1 MKSGFVAVIGRPNVG
16 KSTLVNTMVGSKVAI
31 VTNKPQTTRNNIQGI
46 YHDEEAQIIFID
58 TPGIHKPKYKL
69 GTFLNR
75 QAYNSLNEVDAIL
88 FLVDGS
94 SKLGK
99 GDNFVL
105 EKLKDINTP
114 VILVINKIDK
124 LKKDEIIVKIQ
135 EYKDLYNFKEIIP
148 LSALKK
154 DNIKELI
161 NILKPLLTDNIKY
174 YEDNQITDKSL
185 TFQISEIIR
194 EKVFNETDEE
204 VPHALT
210 VIVENIEKSKDSLVI
225 NASIVVDRDSL
236 KKIIIGKQGTKIK
249 QIGIESRKEL
259 ETLLNKKIYL
269 DLFVKTIKK
278 WRDKE
283 KYLSEFGYTDFE

>member
-1 MKSGFVAVIGRPNVG
+1 MKSGFIAVIGRPNVG
-16 KSTLVNTMVGSKVAI
+16 KSTLVNTIVGNKVAI
-31 VTNKPQTTRNNIQGI
+31 VTDKPQTTRNNIQGI
-46 YHDEEAQIIFID
+46 YHDQETQIIFID

-69 GTFLNR
+69 GNFLNR

-94 SKLGK
+94 TKLGK
-99 GDNFVL
+99 GDSFVL

-114 VILVINKIDK
+114 VILVINKVDK
-124 LKKDEIIVKIQ
+124 LKKDEIILKIE
-135 EYKDLYNFKEIIP
+135 EYKDLYNFKDIIP

-154 DNIKELI
+154 NNIEELI
-161 NILKPLLTDNIKY
+161 SIIKPLLTDNIKY

-194 EKVFNETDEE
+194 EKVFNETEEE

-210 VIVENIEKSKDSLVI
+210 VVVENIEKSKDSLVI
-225 NASIVVDRDSL
+225 NASIIVDRDSL
-236 KKIIIGKQGTKIK
+236 KKIIIGRQGQKIK

-259 ETLLNKKIYL
+259 EILLDKKIYL

>member
-16 KSTLVNTMVGSKVAI
+16 KSTLVNSIVGSKVAI
-31 VTNKPQTTRNNIQGI
+31 VTDKPQTTRNNIQGI
-46 YHDEEAQIIFID
+46 YHDEDTQIIFID

-69 GTFLNR
+69 GNFLNR

-124 LKKDEIIVKIQ
+124 LKKDEIILKIE
-135 EYKDLYNFKEIIP
+135 EYKSLYDFKEIIP

-154 DNIKELI
+154 NNIEELVKI
-161 NILKPLLTDNIKY
+161 IKPLLTDDIKY

-194 EKVFNETDEE
+194 EKVFNETEEE

-210 VIVENIEKSKDSLVI
+210 VVVENIEKSKDSLVI
-225 NASIVVDRDSL
+225 NASIIVDRDSL
-236 KKIIIGKQGTKIK
+236 KKIIIGRQGSKIK

-259 ETLLNKKIYL
+259 ELLLNKKIYL

-283 KYLSEFGYTDFE
+283 KYLSEFGFTDFE